1 MAKGKGNAQP
11 AKKSDNDN
19 RPNGKAFKKH
29 PKKFDAT
36 KRRLVR
42 A

>member
-1 MAKGKGNAQP
+1 MA
-11 AKKSDNDN
+11 AKSKDSNPDRN
-19 RPNGKAFKKH
+19 NGKAFKKR
-29 PKKFDAT
+29 PRKFDAT